1 MKKLFNLIA
10 LSIVL
15 FCTSCLESEN
25 LFEQKLGV
33 NQFYIVS
40 GGNRPAYAHQARMFT
55 YNLDYNTVK
64 ADITMDSV
72 RFSPMMPAITMELK
86 DLPFVASQSGTRI
99 SGVNLVPEVDGNPM
113 PDYTLTYFNARL
125 ATSSITNMT
134 SSVVAFTVNNSI
146 NVSAFPIPTT
156 FEHNSQTYVN
166 NPISSDSNS
175 DYTFDTAKYAIY
187 VNTNTGLAQLC
198 LFNVKFADKMPALN
212 MIFPDLEFKPTNSG
226 FNISKNEFIPCL
238 NNVERT
244 PAPNYPISQFNA
256 SVVDGRVVISFICSV
271 KQDEHDTVPV
281 VYNVNSTA
289 YMFASETTIK

>member
-1 MKKLFNLIA
+1 MKKLFHLIA
-10 LSIVL
+10 LSIVF

-55 YNLDYNTVK
+55 YRLDYNTVK

-72 RFSPMMPAITMELK
+72 RFSPMMPAITMDLK
-86 DLPFVASQSGTRI
+86 GLPFISSKSGTRM

-113 PDYTLTYFNARL
+113 PEYTLTYFNARL
-125 ATSSITNMT
+125 ATSSITNMA
-134 SSVVAFTVNNSI
+134 SSVVSFTVNNSI

-156 FEHNSQTYVN
+156 FEHNSQTYVHN
-166 NPISSDSNS
+166 GISSDS
-175 DYTFDTAKYAIY
+175 DYTFDTAKYAVY
-187 VNTNTGLAQLC
+187 VNTSTGLAQLC
-198 LFNVKFADKMPALN
+198 LFNVKFAEKMPALN
-212 MIFPDLEFKPTNSG
+212 MIFPDLEFKATNSG
-226 FNISKNEFIPCL
+226 FNISKDEFIPCL
-238 NNVERT
+238 NNAERT
-244 PAPNYPISQFNA
+244 PVANYPISQFNA

-271 KQDEHDTVPV
+271 KQDEHDPVPV

-289 YMFASETTIK
+289 YMFASETTIQ